1 MNRVPL
7 LKKIHFYNEATPY
20 PNGWW
25 FVALQATVCITLAAR
40 GWLTWQWDSPLRSLV
55 WQEDWWARPL
65 NHFFGIP
72 WRHFAEH
79 SEPTL
84 TSVLEYLGMFQMLC
98 AVVPWLVIVNRLRWT
113 RWLLLPAGLLLVL
126 DDIGRWIDAD
136 RELGMLIEHT
146 LQVASPFL
154 LLMALSSI
162 SERVWMQSVTVAAS
176 LTFIGHGLYAIGFY
190 SVPLIFQTMTMQILD
205 CEQDTAL
212 TFLKIAGLLDFIA
225 VTGLWISVTRPWA
238 LIYMIGWGAATALA
252 RVWAHNGIDPWLA
265 ETLVRTSHWS
275 LPLILLYLSTLR
287 KTDNKS
293 DISHTPSQ

>member
-1 MNRVPL
+1 MLV
-7 LKKIHFYNEATPY
+7 
-20 PNGWW
+20 
-25 FVALQATVCITLAAR
+25 
-40 GWLTWQWDSPLRSLV
+40 TWQ
-55 WQEDWWARPL
+55 Q
-65 NHFFGIP
+65 
-72 WRHFAEH
+72 FAEH

-136 RELGMLIEHT
+136 RELGMVIEHA

-162 SERVWMQSVTVAAS
+162 SERVWMQSVAVAAS

-205 CEQDTAL
+205 CEQNTAL
-212 TFLKIAGLLDFIA
+212 TFLIIAGVLDFIA
-225 VTGLWISVTRPWA
+225 VTGLWISFTRSWA
-238 LIYMIGWGAATALA
+238 LIYMIGWGATTALA

-293 DISHTPSQ
+293 AISHSLSQ